1 MDIKTLEYMGER
13 VDKARKL
20 AKNIATIDD
29 YIKHLNVNTLNEV
42 RLSLRNGGGIYLDKS
57 HAETDAVLPLAKD
70 AIAQILVARRD
81 QLQHELDEL

>member
-1 MDIKTLEYMGER
+1 MDNKTLEYMGER

-42 RLSLRNGGGIYLDKS
+42 RLSLRGGGIYLDKS

-81 QLQHELDEL
+81 QLQRELDEL